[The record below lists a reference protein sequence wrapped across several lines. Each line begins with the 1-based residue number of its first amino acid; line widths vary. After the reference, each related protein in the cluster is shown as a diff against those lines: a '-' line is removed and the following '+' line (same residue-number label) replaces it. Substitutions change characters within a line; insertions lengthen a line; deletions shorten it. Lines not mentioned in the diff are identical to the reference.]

1 MSITIQR
8 PINDNRP
15 GVAAE
20 FVRIPEAFL
29 KVYSQELLDWAA
41 GLETKGQFLEVMLWN
56 PPGATSVLAAGH
68 QGKVTLRCDVT
79 VNPANKAVRLVIQ
92 PDDEADAARV
102 AKHCEDLPG
111 IMRAHRAAAEA
122 NRDKPRGAVSAVFNL
137 PEYFVARYSYELREW
152 GRNLKKIG
160 LVKTIVLREG
170 TLSDLSPDPEIGAVL
185 LGVKLQAKI
194 ERMDNGADLRLIIAP
209 ATEKDEMIIAK
220 HCEKMTRVGIPAVA
234 NLVEPPRPGMPAF
247 PNIIGAPP
255 PPADGG
261 V

>member
-56 PPGATSVLAAGH
+56 PPGATSVLAAGY
-68 QGKVTLRCDVT
+68 QGKVKLRCDVT
-79 VNPANKAVRLVIQ
+79 VNPTTKAVRLVIQ
-92 PDDEADAARV
+92 PDDEAAAARV

-194 ERMDNGADLRLIIAP
+194 ERMDNGVDLRFVLRDERPTSPTPQSARASFSAMRERLLALP
-209 ATEKDEMIIAK
+209 LRADHQTPREAQEK
-220 HCEKMTRVGIPAVA
+220 TRRR
-234 NLVEPPRPGMPAF
+234 RPSDRLAR
-247 PNIIGAPP
+247 
-255 PPADGG
+255 
-261 V
+261 

>member
-79 VNPANKAVRLVIQ
+79 V
-92 PDDEADAARV
+92 
-102 AKHCEDLPG
+102 
-111 IMRAHRAAAEA
+111 
-122 NRDKPRGAVSAVFNL
+122 PR
-137 PEYFVARYSYELREW
+137 
-152 GRNLKKIG
+152 
-160 LVKTIVLREG
+160 
-170 TLSDLSPDPEIGAVL
+170 
-185 LGVKLQAKI
+185 QQ
-194 ERMDNGADLRLIIAP
+194 
-209 ATEKDEMIIAK
+209 
-220 HCEKMTRVGIPAVA
+220 
-234 NLVEPPRPGMPAF
+234 
-247 PNIIGAPP
+247 
-255 PPADGG
+255 GG
-261 V
+261 